1 MTPITHEV
9 PTAKGLVH
17 VDEHPGAGP
26 AIVLMHGIPDDS
38 RIYDRLLPELDGR
51 HVVTFD
57 FHGHGRSGRDEA
69 WPLEPGRHERE
80 LAAVIEALGLER
92 PILVGHDISGPVAI
106 GHTLSDPDRVGGLV
120 LLNTFFGSTS
130 TLELPEFI
138 RLLADPHLAP
148 LADAIVADPNI
159 MGWMLLFTNSKLN
172 PEATGAE
179 GVAELAILPQ
189 FFGSAEQPDAL
200 AAIRAWTA
208 DLLPGLAE
216 QDAQVASGALARLEI
231 PVRIAFGEN
240 DPYFDAGVGEHL
252 HGVLP
257 GSVLGPIRDAAHW
270 PQWDQPAA
278 TAAAIAEVA
287 G

>member
-1 MTPITHEV
+1 MPAIAHEV

-17 VDEHPGAGP
+17 VEEHPGTGP

-38 RIYDRLLPELDGR
+38 RIYDRLLPELEGR
-51 HVVTFD
+51 HRVTFD
-57 FHGHGRSGRDEA
+57 FLGHGRSGRA
-69 WPLEPGRHERE
+69 AAGPLEPDQHERE
-80 LAAVIEALGLER
+80 LAAVIDALGLER
-92 PILVGHDISGPVAI
+92 PILVGHDISGPIAI

-120 LLNTFFGSTS
+120 LLNTFFGTS
-130 TLELPEFI
+130 PTLELPEFI

-172 PEATGAE
+172 PDATGAE
-179 GVAELAILPQ
+179 GVGELAILPQ

-200 AAIRAWTA
+200 PAIRAWSVE
-208 DLLPGLAE
+208 LLPGLVE
-216 QDAQVASGALARLEI
+216 QDAQVASGALARLEL

-240 DPYFDAGVGEHL
+240 DPYFDPAVAEHV
-252 HGVLP
+252 HGLLP
-257 GSVLGPIRDAAHW
+257 GSLLRLIGDAAHW

-287 G
+287 